1 MLQKVS
7 AWEERRKRKEGR
19 KEGKK
24 KGKFE
29 TCFEIVDRQQLLKQS
44 RLLPPRSRIQLSRYL
59 PWEDRNPNAVAFE
72 SG

>member
-1 MLQKVS
+1 VGGKK
-7 AWEERRKRKEGR
+7 EKEGRKEGR

-59 PWEDRNPNAVAFE
+59 PWEDRNPNADAFE